1 MRTGPRA
8 GSGSERGLASRTAG
22 GKLKPT
28 YLAMHW
34 PPWPY
39 GTHAPVTMKTST
51 PKLRLAPRVV
61 INVYG
66 SKYKE
71 GWLDI

>member
-1 MRTGPRA
+1 MRTGLRI
-8 GSGSERGLASRTAG
+8 GSGSERGLASRTAE

-28 YLAMHW
+28 YLAMNW

-39 GTHAPVTMKTST
+39 GPHATVTVKTST

-61 INVYG
+61 INVYD
-66 SKYKE
+66 SHYK
-71 GWLDI
+71 GG

>member
-8 GSGSERGLASRTAG
+8 SSGSERGLAPRIAE

-28 YLAMHW
+28 YLAMNW

-39 GTHAPVTMKTST
+39 GPHATVTVKTST
-51 PKLRLAPRVV
+51 PKLRLVPRVV

-66 SKYKE
+66 SNYKE
-71 GWLDI
+71 D